1 VTAVFKI
8 GRFAAIAAFTLTSF
22 ASFGFAQSI
31 TGLGSAE
38 AGEMQNQRLVALRR
52 AARKSRVLTEA
63 SEPRVIVFKGDTVIS
78 QFVDGGSWLTSIT
91 VTNLETHSTSFE
103 VLFFQNDGTD
113 FNVPIIGLSGFQR
126 AVTVTLAPMG
136 TITFYTSG
144 TNPLL
149 TAGWALLSQTNND
162 SVGISA
168 VFRQFVPGGQA
179 QEAVVPA
186 VNQFETHFVL
196 NFDDTAY
203 VTGLALAN
211 PTLDNVAVVANV
223 RNSQGQIVDVR
234 SFSLAPFN
242 HISFSLPASWASTQG
257 ISGTIE
263 FLTSGYGVGAL
274 GLRFNGSAFTSI
286 NVLEN
291 YNWVVN

>member
-1 VTAVFKI
+1 VVVF
-8 GRFAAIAAFTLTSF
+8 T
-22 ASFGFAQSI
+22 
-31 TGLGSAE
+31 
-38 AGEMQNQRLVALRR
+38 
-52 AARKSRVLTEA
+52 
-63 SEPRVIVFKGDTVIS
+63 GDTVIS

-91 VTNLETHSTSFE
+91 VTNLETHSTSFD

-113 FNVPIIGLSGFQR
+113 FNVPVVGLTGLSR

-136 TITFYTSG
+136 TLTFYTAG
-144 TNPLL
+144 IDPFV
-149 TAGWALLSQTNND
+149 TAGWALLSQTNSD

-168 VFRQFVPGGQA
+168 VFRQTDIGGQP

-196 NFDDTAY
+196 NFDNTSY

-211 PTLDNVAVVANV
+211 PTLFTVAIVAN
-223 RNSQGQIVDVR
+223 IR
-234 SFSLAPFN
+234 SSNGTIIDTQNITLPPYN
-242 HISFSLPASWASTQG
+242 HVSFSLPANWASTRG
-257 ISGTIE
+257 IRGTIE

-274 GLRFNGSAFTSI
+274 GLRFNGSAFTSV

-291 YNWVVN
+291 FNWVAP